1 MWTYFLSITTV
12 YLWKKKCSDTKDLRN
27 SSIRYKRYHLA
38 IYSARYRN
46 PTAEIPSGF
55 AWRQKRAVPICWI
68 SAKNAAVLAE
78 TCRGKHKR
86 WDFVHILRSQVHVK
100 GSTPDRRLANDTW
113 CRSCAKSTG
122 NPEKELYLLERR
134 RTAASSMQGSC
145 IRRRDDENGSEGFA
159 VDVEFRLVSISS
171 DFREGQPVTS

>member
-1 MWTYFLSITTV
+1 MVCYWNCVIKFLTITAAII
-12 YLWKKKCSDTKDLRN
+12 LWFQCENIFSLYDDCMSSEKEISQQSDLR
-27 SSIRYKRYHLA
+27 SGSTRYKRYHLA

-46 PTAEIPSGF
+46 PAVEIPSGF

-86 WDFVHILRSQVHVK
+86 WDFVHTLRFQAHVK

-122 NPEKELYLLERR
+122 NPEKELYLLERS
-134 RTAASSMQGSC
+134 RTV
-145 IRRRDDENGSEGFA
+145 A
-159 VDVEFRLVSISS
+159 VELDAGIAPTTKGGW
-171 DFREGQPVTS
+171 RE